1 MEMKDIHSLLEKQ
14 ALWQR
19 SRRSLPW
26 PEKIRMAERVRDS
39 ILSLRAVSPPVP
51 PDATAEGRAKNRR
64 VEIVAAVG
72 EIKPVSEN

>member
-1 MEMKDIHSLLEKQ
+1 MTDIQLLLKKQ

-19 SRRSLPW
+19 SRRNLSW

-39 ILSLRAVSPPVP
+39 ILSLRA
-51 PDATAEGRAKNRR
+51 KNRR

-72 EIKPVSEN
+72 EIKPVDAN